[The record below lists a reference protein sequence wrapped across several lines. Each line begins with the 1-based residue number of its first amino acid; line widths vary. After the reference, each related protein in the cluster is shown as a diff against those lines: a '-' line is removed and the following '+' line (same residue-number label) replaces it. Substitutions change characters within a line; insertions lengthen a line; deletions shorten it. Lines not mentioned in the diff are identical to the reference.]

1 MLSKSTVAFCSLP
14 VARRASGTSTGS
26 IPVPWAPAGG
36 WQRGGGRSEGHF
48 ISMCLHFCLGEGV
61 TSRLCKP
68 SAMLMGAAG
77 WLHLGWFLPSQS
89 QAREHLWKGEIK
101 KPGAVYFEDSVF
113 AFTSCWRELL
123 CYCQQINKIRALF

>member
-1 MLSKSTVAFCSLP
+1 MLSKSTAAFCSLP
-14 VARRASGTSTGS
+14 VARRALGTGTGS
-26 IPVPWAPAGG
+26 IPVHGMRVAAWGG
-36 WQRGGGRSEGHF
+36 CSEGHF
-48 ISMCLHFCLGEGV
+48 ISVCLHFCLGEGV

-77 WLHLGWFLPSQS
+77 WLHLGWFLPSQR